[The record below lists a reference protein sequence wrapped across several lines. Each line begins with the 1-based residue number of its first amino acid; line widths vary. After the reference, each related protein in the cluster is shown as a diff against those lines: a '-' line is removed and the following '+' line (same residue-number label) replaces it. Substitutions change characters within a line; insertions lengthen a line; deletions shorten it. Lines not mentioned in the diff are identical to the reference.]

1 MFTSF
6 TLWFIIPYKIY
17 NGEKLSRN
25 VAMYLPLIPLG
36 PHMRSITKKT
46 NKSNFRMFRI
56 FRVQKGGK
64 RFLN

>member
-1 MFTSF
+1 MLFTSF

-46 NKSNFRMFRI
+46 NRSHLRMFMI
-56 FRVQKGGK
+56 FWVLRGS
-64 RFLN
+64 LSI